1 MKTKEVRCKSLLNPS
16 KLAVYC
22 INPYV
27 GCGHGCTY
35 CYANPITGRF
45 SRHSEPWGEF
55 VDIKVNA
62 PEVLRKEV
70 SSRSKGQVFIS
81 SLTDPYQPLEKE
93 CRLTRKLLEILL
105 EKQFPVC
112 IQTKSS
118 LVTRDI
124 DLLKKFNEKEVG
136 MTITTLDES
145 VRKNFEPFSSPVKER
160 LDALKLLHENGISTY
175 IFVGPIL
182 PYLTDKDLDEIVR
195 IASELKVDYIWFDK
209 LNLKPGVW
217 GNMQKILEKSYP
229 ELLPLWKE
237 IFFSKSDYYG
247 KLKDRILQLCRKYNI
262 QCRLC
267 Y

>member
-1 MKTKEVRCKSLLNPS
+1 MVTNEIRCKSLLNPS

-35 CYANPITGRF
+35 CYASPITRRF

-55 VDIKVNA
+55 IDVKVNA
-62 PEVLRKEV
+62 PEILRKEIA
-70 SSRSKGQVFIS
+70 SRKKGQVFVS
-81 SLTDPYQPLEKE
+81 SLTDAYQPLEKKYG
-93 CRLTRKLLEILL
+93 LTRKLLEILL

-136 MTITTLDES
+136 FTITTLDDS

-160 LDALKLLHENGISTY
+160 LEALKLLHENGISTY
-175 IFVGPIL
+175 IFAGPVL
-182 PYLTDKDLDEIVR
+182 PYLTEKDLEELVR
-195 IASELKVDYIWFDK
+195 TASELKVDYIWFDK

-217 GNMQKILEKSYP
+217 ENMQKILEKSYP
-229 ELLPLWKE
+229 ELLPAWKE
-237 IFFSKSDYYG
+237 VFFSKSDYYN
-247 KLKDRILQLCRKYNI
+247 KFKERAEQLCKKYNVR
-262 QCRLC
+262 CRFC

>member
-1 MKTKEVRCKSLLNPS
+1 MVTNEIRCKSLLNPS

-27 GCGHGCTY
+27 GCQHGCTY
-35 CYANPITGRF
+35 CYANPITRRF

-55 VDIKVNA
+55 IDVKINA
-62 PEVLRKEV
+62 PEILKKEI
-70 SSRSKGQVFIS
+70 SAKKKGQVFVS
-81 SLTDPYQPLEKE
+81 SLTDAYQPIERKYE
-93 CRLTRKLLEILL
+93 LTRKLLEILL

-136 MTITTLDES
+136 FTITTLDDS

-160 LDALKLLHENGISTY
+160 LEALRLLHENGISTY
-175 IFVGPIL
+175 MFVGPIL
-182 PYLTDKDLDEIVR
+182 PYLTEKDLEEIVR
-195 IASELKVDYIWFDK
+195 TAFELKVDYIWFDK

-217 GNMQKILEKSYP
+217 ENMQKVLEKSYP
-229 ELLPLWKE
+229 ELLPRWKE
-237 IFFSKSDYYG
+237 VFFSKSDYYD
-247 KLKDRILQLCRKYNI
+247 KLKERIIQLCKKNNV